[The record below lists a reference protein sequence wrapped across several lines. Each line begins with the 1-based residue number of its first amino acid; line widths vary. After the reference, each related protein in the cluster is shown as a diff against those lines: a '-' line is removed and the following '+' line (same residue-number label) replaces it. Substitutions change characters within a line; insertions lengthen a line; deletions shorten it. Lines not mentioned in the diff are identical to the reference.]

1 MTRGCFDSAPQSEV
15 EWSGET
21 QRQEA
26 CACGSMSGAA
36 SNYSLDASGMRLIFI
51 ENLNQF
57 PDASRRVNSALDGS
71 LVATGRN
78 IDEHHPDYDRQFANI
93 L

>member
-1 MTRGCFDSAPQSEV
+1 
-15 EWSGET
+15 
-21 QRQEA
+21 
-26 CACGSMSGAA
+26 
-36 SNYSLDASGMRLIFI
+36 MRLIFI